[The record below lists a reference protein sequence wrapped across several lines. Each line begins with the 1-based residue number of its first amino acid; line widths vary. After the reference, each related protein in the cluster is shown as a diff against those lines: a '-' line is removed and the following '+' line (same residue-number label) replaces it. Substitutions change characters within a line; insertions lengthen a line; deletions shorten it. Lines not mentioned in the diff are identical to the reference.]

1 MKINKEGTISKH
13 KSSKVR
19 KWEEMKVGLEK
30 EERKA
35 GSEGRRGG
43 GMVVRKERKKD
54 MEGEN
59 ALTIEREKLPIV
71 KRKH

>member
-1 MKINKEGTISKH
+1 
-13 KSSKVR
+13 
-19 KWEEMKVGLEK
+19 MKVGLEK